1 MKKSKMNNTQQGV
14 REKILE
20 KSIRLFLEKGFVGT
34 SVKELTDAA
43 GVAKGTLYW
52 YFSSK
57 DQVLESILDKFS
69 REYLDV
75 AIEKVNC
82 CDGNFLTK
90 FNVLY
95 RYTTEFARDNRELL
109 LVFNTLLG
117 EIIGNRTEAER
128 NIREI
133 QNRFHLFVKTLLE
146 NGKKE
151 GVVGKNVD
159 IHIQAHIVIASFT
172 GMLLQWYLHE
182 DSINAIEYARSFREA
197 ILRGL
202 GGDDIGP
209 AADLVA

>member
-1 MKKSKMNNTQQGV
+1 MNNTQQGV

-133 QNRFHLFVKTLLE
+133 QNRFHLFVETLLE